1 MASGTPL
8 LFVTFP
14 QLAVYQFFWGVGATR
29 HHQFKTH
36 MKTLD
41 AQLEAKLFNAA
52 TAMYFMARERRVTL
66 HGNCAVI
73 LKTAIKIF
81 SRFN

>member
-1 MASGTPL
+1 
-8 LFVTFP
+8 
-14 QLAVYQFFWGVGATR
+14 
-29 HHQFKTH
+29 

-52 TAMYFMARERRVTL
+52 TAMHFMAREQRVTL
-66 HGNCAVI
+66 HGNCTVI